1 MMKRPLLTALFA
13 TATVAAIGL
22 TPCFSAEV
30 SAADNTV
37 TNSSSAA
44 DAPAPSVAP
53 ATDAQILEAARAA
66 NIFYQHQ
73 VGRLLA
79 MLADRD
85 EAVRIKA
92 LRRIG
97 NLQDPSLTGNLLPWL
112 QSSNRSA
119 EEINAAINALPN
131 DGGLVAVP
139 ALKNLIKHEN
149 ATVRVNAMN
158 ALTRMQSLDRADYMS
173 RANDDVNAIR
183 ASSSTNLGVLKIT
196 EAAVILTKGLTFDGN
211 PHVRRMCAISLG
223 LLADPTHGP
232 VLTDALADANPGVRR
247 YAAEALVKINYTRAI
262 PHFLMAMEANVAA
275 DHIAR
280 CLTLMCKEDFGFHSN
295 DNFIARNEA
304 IEKGFTWWTLN
315 SKELNR

>member
-119 EEINAAINALPN
+119 E
-131 DGGLVAVP
+131 
-139 ALKNLIKHEN
+139 
-149 ATVRVNAMN
+149 
-158 ALTRMQSLDRADYMS
+158 
-173 RANDDVNAIR
+173 
-183 ASSSTNLGVLKIT
+183 
-196 EAAVILTKGLTFDGN
+196 
-211 PHVRRMCAISLG
+211 
-223 LLADPTHGP
+223 
-232 VLTDALADANPGVRR
+232 
-247 YAAEALVKINYTRAI
+247 
-262 PHFLMAMEANVAA
+262 
-275 DHIAR
+275 
-280 CLTLMCKEDFGFHSN
+280 
-295 DNFIARNEA
+295 
-304 IEKGFTWWTLN
+304 
-315 SKELNR
+315 

>member
-1 MMKRPLLTALFA
+1 MIKRTLLTALFA
-13 TATVAAIGL
+13 TAIGL
-22 TPCFSAEV
+22 APTFSAEV
-30 SAADNTV
+30 TAT
-37 TNSSSAA
+37 AA
-44 DAPAPSVAP
+44 DAKDASSTPAAAP
-53 ATDAQILEAARAA
+53 ATDAQVLEAARAA

-73 VGRLLA
+73 VERVLA
-79 MLADRD
+79 MLDDRD

-97 NLQDPSLTGNLLPWL
+97 NLQDPSLTGRLLPWL

-119 EEINAAINALPN
+119 EEINAAINALPI
-131 DGGLVAVP
+131 DGGQVAIP
-139 ALKNLIKHEN
+139 ALKNLIKHDD

-158 ALTRMQSLDRADYMS
+158 ALTRMKSLDSADYLA
-173 RANDDVNAIR
+173 RANDGVNAIR
-183 ASSSTNLGVLKIT
+183 ASSSTNLGVMKIT
-196 EAAVILTKGLTFDGN
+196 EAAAILTKGLTFDGN

-223 LLADPTHGP
+223 LLADPAHGP

-280 CLTLMCKEDFGFHSN
+280 CLTLLCKEDFGFHAN

-304 IEKGFTWWTLN
+304 IEKGFAWWSLH
-315 SKELNR
+315 SKELNK

>member
-1 MMKRPLLTALFA
+1 MTNRTLLTALFA
-13 TATVAAIGL
+13 TAIGL
-22 TPCFSAEV
+22 APTFSAEV
-30 SAADNTV
+30 TAT
-37 TNSSSAA
+37 AA
-44 DAPAPSVAP
+44 DAKDASATPAA
-53 ATDAQILEAARAA
+53 ATDAQVLEAARAA

-73 VGRLLA
+73 VERVLA
-79 MLADRD
+79 MLGDRD

-97 NLQDPSLTGNLLPWL
+97 NLLDPSLTGNLLPWL

-119 EEINAAINALPN
+119 LEINAAINALPN
-131 DGGLVAVP
+131 DGGQVAIP
-139 ALKNLIKHEN
+139 ALKNLLKHDD

-158 ALTRMQSLDRADYMS
+158 TLTRMNAIDSADYLA
-173 RANDDVNAIR
+173 RANDSVNAIR
-183 ASSSTNLGVLKIT
+183 ASSSTNLGMMKIT
-196 EAAVILTKGLTFDGN
+196 EAAVILAKGLTSDGN

-223 LLADPTHGP
+223 LLADPAHGP

-280 CLTLMCKEDFGFHSN
+280 CLTLLSKEDFGFRAN

-304 IEKGFTWWTLN
+304 IEKGFAWWSLH
-315 SKELNR
+315 SKELNQ